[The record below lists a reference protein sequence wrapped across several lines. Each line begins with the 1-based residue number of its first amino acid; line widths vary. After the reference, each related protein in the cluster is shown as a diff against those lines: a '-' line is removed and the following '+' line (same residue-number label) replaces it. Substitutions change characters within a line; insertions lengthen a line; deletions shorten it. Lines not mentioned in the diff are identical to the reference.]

1 MAKTWGKCG
10 KECGVAHAV
19 EWRDVDLLG
28 IQNML
33 TRHGQG
39 QHLYNTLEVFGICQ
53 IPLERAAAKIGKQG
67 EMAKHFCHGNTSY

>member
-10 KECGVAHAV
+10 V

-33 TRHGQG
+33 RRHGQG

-53 IPLERAAAKIGKQG
+53 IPLERAELPK
-67 EMAKHFCHGNTSY
+67 